1 MKKKYRVKLASG
13 RIVGPFDAGQI
24 GELYEKGHINGSEE
38 CQMFPGGDWK
48 KVKDF
53 SAITSAIKQI
63 ISKKKAAEDLQEK
76 TTVDTLARMNLVK
89 KLKSTK
95 EEVEE
100 EPAEQ
105 LEEFKFSK
113 DGDGDEGVNYDE
125 LEKKYEEK
133 QAELDDLEDEE
144 EEEPEKEDDD
154 GVEKTVVLR
163 RPVKEDVEKTRVLK
177 PLEPIVDE
185 EEEAPEEE
193 EPEEEEPEEEEEK
206 IDTNEAT
213 VVANLNELLPAVK
226 NESIAAEKEFKK
238 RILDA
243 AEEKTRNLKKPE
255 KLKKKSDDEEEEKKK
270 PMKPIVALAFFV
282 IIWFL
287 WEDEE
292 KPKPVP
298 QRIQINF
305 PVAMEVMDEM
315 KANESLQQ
323 GIETY
328 QKGGYMNTV
337 QAAIFFKNSLSQKFR
352 NNKALG
358 WLILTYAE
366 IYQNATDKIR
376 AANTLFKLI
385 KIGKTKILSDI
396 NVAMGAA
403 KFYSEYEKYGTAIR
417 IIENYIRVSKPT
429 VKLMAFYMD
438 VLRESGDLPKARKV
452 YDKLKDLPKKTIDV
466 YLALSSFLELD
477 ERLDESYSLVAEGLK
492 KYPNSVPLLLKF
504 SDYQVHKGDY
514 RKFKVLLQRVEEL
527 GSEGSP
533 VYYAKFLENMGMLSA
548 INKNQTKA
556 AQLFNLALKIQESD
570 VLRSKLAA
578 LNLGGTSSVE
588 NLILQSKVIN
598 MMKQARLSAQK
609 KEWEKSFKQAI
620 EAADM
625 APGYIPAQLLL
636 SEIQVMRGYY
646 ESAINTLEK
655 LRTENPLNIGIN
667 FKLIMA
673 YINAQKLADA
683 NKLINVVSQTKF
695 RASYQYASVLGR
707 YYDKRKNIVLTV
719 KWLKESIKRYPLND
733 KDYYLLATVYLK
745 ARKYALAKQM
755 LSEAINL
762 DPRKIDY
769 RISYARIL
777 YERSDI
783 DAALGYLRDVL
794 SENKDNPQLIGE
806 MAIYYYKSGQM
817 KFFEEYKKRVENLPS
832 KDQSFYEFL
841 IRAAKLDERYKDVI
855 KYARELIRVNPGD
868 LETRMTLGEYLF
880 REKQYRSAIE
890 IFESIT
896 ERLKSFPKTHYYLAK
911 IHMDM
916 KDFQKALEYA
926 ELEVKLNPTLEF
938 GYFVRGEAHKGL
950 QAWLDATRNY
960 EKAISINGKYVEA
973 LLGLAYIKF
982 RQNFFDEA
990 RELLLRAK
998 KREEGNPEIHKQLG
1012 YVYRSSGQSGL
1023 AVESFQTY
1031 LQIYPNAPDRGQIE
1045 GLIKQL
1051 K

>member
-1 MKKKYRVKLASG
+1 MKKKYRVKLSSG

-24 GELYEKGHINGSEE
+24 GELYEKGHISGSEA

-53 SAITSAIKQI
+53 SAITTAIKQI
-63 ISKKKAAEDLQEK
+63 ISKKKAAEELQEK

-89 KLKSTK
+89 KLKSAK
-95 EEVEE
+95 EEQED

-105 LEEFKFSK
+105 MEEFKFSK
-113 DGDGDEGVNYDE
+113 EGERDVKVNYEE
-125 LEKKYEEK
+125 LEKKYEK
-133 QAELDDLEDEE
+133 KKAELDEFE
-144 EEEPEKEDDD
+144 EEEPEEEEEDD

-163 RPVKEDVEKTRVLK
+163 RPVTEDIDKTRVLK
-177 PLEPIVDE
+177 PLEPIVDKE
-185 EEEAPEEE
+185 EEPEEE
-193 EPEEEEPEEEEEK
+193 EPEEEEPEEEEEQ

-238 RILDA
+238 KILD
-243 AEEKTRNLKKPE
+243 ETEDKTRNLKKPE
-255 KLKKKSDDEEEEKKK
+255 KLKKKKDEEEKKK

-287 WEDEE
+287 WEEEE
-292 KPKPVP
+292 KPKPEP
-298 QRIQINF
+298 QRISINF
-305 PVAMEVMDEM
+305 PVTMEVMDEI
-315 KANESLQQ
+315 KSNEALVK
-323 GIETY
+323 GVETY

-337 QAAIFFKNSLSQKFR
+337 QAAIFFKTSLSHKFR

-366 IYQNATDKIR
+366 IYQNATDKVA

-385 KIGKTKILSDI
+385 KIGKTKMLSDI

-403 KFYSEYEKYGTAIR
+403 KFYSEYEKYQTAIN

-438 VLRESGDLPKARKV
+438 VLREAGDLPKARKV

-477 ERLDESYSLVAEGLK
+477 ERLDESYELVAEGLK

-504 SDYQVHKGDY
+504 SDYQVQKGDY
-514 RKFKVLLQRVEEL
+514 RKFKILLQRVEEL

-556 AQLFNLALKIQESD
+556 AELFNLALKIQESD

-578 LNLGGTSSVE
+578 LSLGGSASVE

-636 SEIQVMRGYY
+636 SEIQVMRGYF
-646 ESAINTLEK
+646 ESAIGTLEK

-673 YINAQKLADA
+673 YINSQKLADA

-733 KDYYLLATVYLK
+733 RDYFLLAQVYLR
-745 ARKYALAKQM
+745 ARKYAQAKQM
-755 LSEAINL
+755 LSEAISL
-762 DPRKIDY
+762 DPRNVNY
-769 RISYARIL
+769 RITYARIL

-794 SENKDNPQLIGE
+794 SENKDNPQIIGE

-817 KFFEEYKKRVENLPS
+817 KNFEQYKKRVEDLPT

-841 IRAAKLDERYKDVI
+841 IRAARLDERYKDVI
-855 KYARELIRVNPGD
+855 RYARELIKVNPGD

-880 REKQYRSAIE
+880 KEKQYRSAIE

-896 ERLKSFPKTHYYLAK
+896 DRLKSFPKTHYYLAK
-911 IHMDM
+911 IYMEM
-916 KDFQKALEYA
+916 KDFKKALEYA
-926 ELEVKLNPTLEF
+926 ESEVKLNPTLEF
-938 GYFVRGEAHKGL
+938 GYYVRGEANKGL
-950 QAWLDATRNY
+950 KEWLAATKNY

-998 KREEGNPEIHKQLG
+998 KQEEGNPEIYKQLG
-1012 YVYRSSGQSGL
+1012 HVYRSSGQSGL

-1031 LQIYPNAPDRGQIE
+1031 LEIYPNAPDRGQIE
-1045 GLIKQL
+1045 GLVRQL